1 MRTLRTLR
9 EDPRW
14 LAGLAVVVVFA
25 LACVWLAQWQ
35 LDRRVARAER
45 NAAVLENYDA
55 EPVAAATLLQDAG
68 FGLGEEWRPVRA
80 RGTYLA
86 EETVLVRNRTQQ
98 GTNGYLVAVPFR
110 LAPPIEPGSVWV
122 VRGWVPSGPEA
133 DRPDAVP
140 EPPPGQVE
148 LVARVRAAEPAWDRE
163 APPGQTF
170 RLDERMLGSAGV
182 AVDTAFLVLAEE
194 QPAGPGGLVPV
205 PRPDTDPGPHLAY
218 GVQWYMFAVAG
229 FVLWGVLVRRHA
241 AAGEQDGPAPADR
254 VWTYDPGGRP
264 GR

>member
-9 EDPRW
+9 QEPRW
-14 LAGLAVVVVFA
+14 LAGLAVAVVFA

-55 EPVAAATLLQDAG
+55 EPVPLADL
-68 FGLGEEWRPVRA
+68 LGEDTDVGQAIQWRPVRA

-86 EETVLVRNRTQQ
+86 DEAVLVRNRPQQ
-98 GTNGYLVAVPFR
+98 GSNGYLVAVPFR
-110 LAPPIEPGSVWV
+110 LAPPADPASVWV
-122 VRGWVPSGPEA
+122 VRGWLPSGSEASRPEFL
-133 DRPDAVP
+133 P
-140 EPPPGQVE
+140 EPPAGQVE
-148 LVARVRAAEPAWDRE
+148 LVGRVRSAEPAGDRD

-170 RLDERMLGSAGV
+170 RLDEQLLGSAGV
-182 AVDTAFLVLAEE
+182 DVGSAYLVLAEE
-194 QPAGPGGLVPV
+194 QPAGDDGLAPV

-229 FVLWGVLVRRHA
+229 FVLWGVLVHRRA
-241 AAGEQDGPAPADR
+241 NAEEQDGPAPADR
-254 VWTYDPGGRP
+254 VWTYSPGGPTR
-264 GR
+264 